1 MIQDNVF
8 NGFNEMAQLFKV
20 LSSPNRLKL
29 LNFISFCPRR
39 VEECVTNM
47 EMSYQNTSLHLIAL
61 ANAGLLEFEQ
71 IKNSRYYFLK
81 NTEILDVIY
90 DNKFSSQY
98 FSLPSACMWKDEIST
113 LSHLVQNEEV
123 YLVDLRT
130 IEEASF
136 IPVPFVFNFPDNQ
149 LERFGSENKKAIVF
163 CRGPWCLRMAEGV
176 KKFRDLGMD
185 AVGAGFTAIQ
195 LRKLAQS
202 LQG

>member
-1 MIQDNVF
+1 MDNVF
-8 NGFNEMAQLFKV
+8 NGFNEMAQLFKI

-29 LNFISFCPRR
+29 LNFISFCPRK

-61 ANAGLLEFEQ
+61 ANAGLLDCEK

-81 NTEILDVIY
+81 NPEILDLIY
-90 DNKFSSQY
+90 ENKFSSQY
-98 FSLPSACMWKDEIST
+98 CSLPSSFMWEDSISR

-130 IEEASF
+130 IEESSF
-136 IPVPFVFNFPDNQ
+136 IPVPFVFNFPDKQ
-149 LERFGSENKKAIVF
+149 FEKFASEKKKAVVF

-176 KKFRDLGMD
+176 NKFRNLGID
-185 AVGAGFTAIQ
+185 ALGAGFTAIQ
-195 LRKLAQS
+195 LRQLAHC
-202 LQG
+202 LQK

>member
-1 MIQDNVF
+1 MDNVF
-8 NGFNEMAQLFKV
+8 NGFNEMAQLFKI

-29 LNFISFCPRR
+29 LNFISFCPRK

-61 ANAGLLEFEQ
+61 ANAGLLDFEQ

-81 NTEILDVIY
+81 KPEILDLIY
-90 DNKFSSQY
+90 ENKISSQY
-98 FSLPSACMWKDEIST
+98 CSLPPSFMWEEEISR
-113 LSHLVQNEEV
+113 LSHLVQKEEV

-130 IEEASF
+130 IEETSY
-136 IPVPFVFNFPDNQ
+136 IPVPLVFNFPDNQ
-149 LERFGSENKKAIVF
+149 FEKFVPEKKKTIVF

-176 KKFRDLGMD
+176 NKFRSLGID

-195 LRKLAQS
+195 LRQLAQN
-202 LQG
+202 LQR